1 MEDKKESL
9 GAYDQL
15 YAGDVLKVFDTGEG
29 KRLLKYLLTSYYFPV
44 CFEGF
49 ESLPFNE
56 GRRVVVRDIIEKMSY
71 DGKHQANKI
80 LSEIGFF

>member
-29 KRLLKYLLTSYYFPV
+29 KRLLKYLLASYYLPV

-49 ESLPFNE
+49 ETLQFNE
-56 GRRVVVRDIIEKMSY
+56 GKRVVVRDILEKMSY
-71 DGKHQANKI
+71 DGKQQANKI